1 MNVNI
6 FLKQFK
12 CSHSEIISMIE
23 SGDMNTIGSERLRG
37 LQKILPETDEVL
49 FLKITLFHDLKIL
62 INWICV
68 VYCLEHVRLRFDI
81 NMIIISCLIKRDSRR
96 DSISLRFCFKSYFS
110 IFLKWCVNRLSFLP
124 PLFATCFDSS
134 ILLRHRSE
142 HYHVQC
148 RCNFK
153 HNDYW

>member
-49 FLKITLFHDLKIL
+49 FLT
-62 INWICV
+62 
-68 VYCLEHVRLRFDI
+68 
-81 NMIIISCLIKRDSRR
+81 
-96 DSISLRFCFKSYFS
+96 
-110 IFLKWCVNRLSFLP
+110 
-124 PLFATCFDSS
+124 
-134 ILLRHRSE
+134 
-142 HYHVQC
+142 
-148 RCNFK
+148 
-153 HNDYW
+153 

>member
-1 MNVNI
+1 MKSYQWLSLAIWIPLVQSACAVCKKY
-6 FLKQFK
+6 FRKPMRY
-12 CSHSEIISMIE
+12 CSLSNNGKVINM
-23 SGDMNTIGSERLRG
+23 G
-37 LQKILPETDEVL
+37 
-49 FLKITLFHDLKIL
+49 ITLFHDLKIL

-81 NMIIISCLIKRDSRR
+81 NVIIISCLIKRDSRR
-96 DSISLRFCFKSYFS
+96 VSMSLRFCFKSYFS
-110 IFLKWCVNRLSFLP
+110 ILLKWCVNRLSFLP
-124 PLFATCFDSS
+124 PLFAPCFDSS